1 MLEKLYKYLPQ
12 SCWVYCCIS
21 VLALILLG
29 IIGVGPDNWMYLNGY
44 RTFLDYPVENM
55 FFFQWYLTYWI
66 GAILGLKTLVASRI
80 FGGIVTMMIWGIA
93 YLWLRK
99 TVEKKC

>member
-44 RTFLDYPVENM
+44 RTF
-55 FFFQWYLTYWI
+55 WI
-66 GAILGLKTLVASRI
+66 TLLKICFSFNGILLIGLAL
-80 FGGIVTMMIWGIA
+80 
-93 YLWLRK
+93 Y
-99 TVEKKC
+99 